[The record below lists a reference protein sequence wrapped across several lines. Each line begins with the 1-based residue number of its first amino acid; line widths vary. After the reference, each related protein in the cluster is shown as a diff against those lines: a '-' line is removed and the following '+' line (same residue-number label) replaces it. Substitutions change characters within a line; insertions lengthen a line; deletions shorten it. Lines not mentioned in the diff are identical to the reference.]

1 MIKIH
6 WEDNMDKSS
15 HLTKHH
21 LLWIMITQIEHIV
34 GQSFSQELRKI
45 GLTREKWAV
54 IHELVYLG
62 GESTPYRLSKRFV
75 YEPHSISAL
84 LSRMEREGF
93 ILKTKDL
100 AKKNMV
106 RVSLTDKSREL
117 YPKAIKI
124 CQELFKDIMGDIPEG
139 DGIGLLES
147 ISRLRDYSI
156 VSAAKRK
163 NLTPFKY
170 E

>member
-1 MIKIH
+1 MIKIR
-6 WEDNMDKSS
+6 WEADMGKTN
-15 HLTKHH
+15 HLTKNH

-34 GQSFSQELRKI
+34 GQAFAHELRKI

-62 GESTPYRLSKRFV
+62 GESTPYRLSKRFI

-106 RVSLTDKSREL
+106 RVSLTDKSKEL
-117 YPKAIKI
+117 YPKGIEI
-124 CQELFKDIMGDIPEG
+124 CQELFTDIMGNIPEG
-139 DGIGLLES
+139 DGIGFMES
-147 ISRLRDYSI
+147 VARLRDYAL